1 MTSNYAVAGGCA
13 VPLTRGMLGQS
24 SESLRSAD
32 SYDSAI
38 EDSQRPMPKLCL
50 EGVLPPSQL
59 LNDPNQKAAPAT
71 VGLPDD
77 PNQKAAPATL
87 GLPNDPKAAPATGGL
102 PNDPNQKAA
111 PATLGLPNDPNQKAA
126 PATGGLPNDP
136 NQKAAPA
143 TGGLPNDPNRQAA
156 LVRLGLA
163 KKSVPATAGLPH
175 DPNHQLAGQ
184 PADSSRTPMKRK
196 ASDLN
201 GSPQSSSPPSSAG
214 NTSAPSKG
222 KRSKSPSYWKSL
234 DCNHDIIIFCV
245 WALELPNCLI
255 HAWHH
260 YCT

>member
-24 SESLRSAD
+24 SESLRSHD

-77 PNQKAAPATL
+77 PNQKAAPATV
-87 GLPNDPKAAPATGGL
+87 GLPNDPKAAPATEGL
-102 PNDPNQKAA
+102 A
-111 PATLGLPNDPNQKAA
+111 NDPNQKAA

-136 NQKAAPA
+136 KAAPA
-143 TGGLPNDPNRQAA
+143 TEGLSNDPNRQAA

-184 PADSSRTPMKRK
+184 PANSSRTPMKRK
-196 ASDLN
+196 ASDLA

-234 DCNHDIIIFCV
+234 DCNHDIV
-245 WALELPNCLI
+245 WALELPNCMI
-255 HAWHH
+255 HAFAPEGFADTSHRSSVGL
-260 YCT
+260 